1 MKEEVINSVMQSRGL
16 MVLIAIG
23 VFVLSFYEWES
34 LPLPDEC
41 VTSGLLGSFAAIE
54 IVDYPLIACV
64 YNYIAMALIG
74 VSMLLL
80 NKRFLFLGNMSSLFV
95 SLFLIFETMIP
106 SVGSNFCN
114 GTTVALIF
122 MYLLYRLFAAYK
134 NKENRARIFMIFALL
149 SAVAAVE
156 ISAVY
161 AIPLF
166 WLGVWQLRALSVKS
180 ATAALVG
187 LVTPYWIIFGLGLLP
202 ISSLQFPTP
211 TPIWEMEAMPYW
223 APAVI
228 FVTFVAIMSLTMNF
242 FTLMKYKLRIRLY
255 NSFTILFMLW
265 SIIMIIIDS
274 FNAEV
279 YITLLMAC
287 ASMQISHLYSA
298 TDGKRRY
305 ILLLLLI
312 ALSLGITFI
321 TTSYLV

>member
-1 MKEEVINSVMQSRGL
+1 MKEEVINSVMQSRGV

-23 VFVLSFYEWES
+23 AFVLSFYEWEMM
-34 LPLPDEC
+34 PLPDEC
-41 VTSGLLGSFAAIE
+41 ATSGLLGNLVTIK
-54 IVDYPLIACV
+54 IVDYPIIACV
-64 YNYIAMALIG
+64 YNYICMALIG

-106 SVGSNFCN
+106 SVGGSFSI
-114 GTTVALIF
+114 GTTMALVL
-122 MYLLYRLFAAYK
+122 MCLLYRLYAAYK
-134 NKENRARIFMIFALL
+134 NKENRARIFMIFAIL
-149 SAVAAVE
+149 SALAAVE

-180 ATAALVG
+180 ATAAVVG
-187 LVTPYWIIFGLGLLP
+187 LATPYWIIFGLGIMP
-202 ISSLQFPTP
+202 VDSLQFPMP
-211 TPIWEMEAMPYW
+211 TPIWELETIPHW
-223 APAVI
+223 ALAVVFVV
-228 FVTFVAIMSLTMNF
+228 FVTIMSLTMNF
-242 FTLMKYKLRIRLY
+242 FTLMKYKLRTRLY

-274 FNAEV
+274 LNAEV
-279 YITLLMAC
+279 YITVLMAC

-305 ILLLLLI
+305 ILLLVLI

-321 TTSYLV
+321 TSSYLV